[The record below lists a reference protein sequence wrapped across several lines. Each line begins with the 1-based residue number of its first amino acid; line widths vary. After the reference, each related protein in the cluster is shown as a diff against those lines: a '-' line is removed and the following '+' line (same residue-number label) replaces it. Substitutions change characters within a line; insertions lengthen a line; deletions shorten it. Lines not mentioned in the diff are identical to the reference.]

1 MEHSTS
7 SATSTPMRVL
17 VVDDH
22 PGTAETLVRAIARI
36 SPNLE
41 VQSASDGESALKQ
54 YNGEPIDI
62 IITDMMMPRMDGIEL
77 IEQLRKRNGGN
88 ALYSILITAYDVPGL
103 KETARRMK
111 VDQVLI
117 KPFPPERICQIV
129 SRALERTRPAKP
141 DIDPPNKLPVH
152 RLLIADDNPGNIFL
166 LRRYLQEDEYEIVTA
181 ANGQETLQILRS
193 APFDL
198 VLLDVNMPEMDGFQV
213 LEQIRNDP
221 NLAHIP
227 VVIITAA
234 RLDPVDMQYALNLG
248 ADDYIVKPFDRREL
262 MGRIHTRLR
271 VKEME
276 DALRRRNRELS
287 LVPEIGQ
294 MLSGDFQLPVSVPLI
309 LRRIV
314 ETLAALWGAL
324 SMTDAQ
330 GNLGRE
336 TYFFDGEQNIQPAQM
351 DWNAFLPQIHENRR
365 GWVLKV
371 KHGDLPWSG
380 SARSLAVVPLFSGA
394 NLLGLLLLA
403 SKQPDA
409 FSEEHLSLLQVIA
422 WQIAMAVEHARFSGL
437 LNKSAS

>member
-1 MEHSTS
+1 
-7 SATSTPMRVL
+7 
-17 VVDDH
+17 
-22 PGTAETLVRAIARI
+22 
-36 SPNLE
+36 
-41 VQSASDGESALKQ
+41 
-54 YNGEPIDI
+54 
-62 IITDMMMPRMDGIEL
+62 
-77 IEQLRKRNGGN
+77 
-88 ALYSILITAYDVPGL
+88 
-103 KETARRMK
+103 
-111 VDQVLI
+111 
-117 KPFPPERICQIV
+117 
-129 SRALERTRPAKP
+129 
-141 DIDPPNKLPVH
+141 
-152 RLLIADDNPGNIFL
+152 
-166 LRRYLQEDEYEIVTA
+166 
-181 ANGQETLQILRS
+181 
-193 APFDL
+193 
-198 VLLDVNMPEMDGFQV
+198 
-213 LEQIRNDP
+213 
-221 NLAHIP
+221 
-227 VVIITAA
+227 
-234 RLDPVDMQYALNLG
+234 
-248 ADDYIVKPFDRREL
+248 
-262 MGRIHTRLR
+262 
-271 VKEME
+271 ME

-294 MLSGDFQLPVSVPLI
+294 MLSGDFQMPVSVPLI

-409 FSEEHLSLLQVIA
+409 FSEEHLSLLQAIA
-422 WQIAMAVEHARFSGL
+422 GQIAMAVEHARFSGL